1 MAIWPDWRD
10 TVVFSE
16 NGPGVTTLHVSPELK
31 VVLVGLNV
39 GQALPVHDGPS
50 ALFHI
55 LEGAGVMVV
64 GSEEVEVAAGA
75 TVVVPT
81 GAARGVRATS
91 TLVFLASLGDPASEQ
106 GPH

>member
-1 MAIWPDWRD
+1 MWPDWRD

-16 NGPGVTTLHVSPELK
+16 NGPGVTTLHASTELK

-39 GQALPVHDGPS
+39 GQALPTHDGPA

-55 LEGAGVMVV
+55 LSGAGVMVV
-64 GSEEVEVAAGA
+64 GAEEVDVAAGA

-81 GAARGVRATS
+81 GAARGVRATA
-91 TLVFLASLGDPASEQ
+91 TMAFLASLGDPGSEH